1 MTRLRQ
7 AGDAGVTLYPSAR
20 PLGPRRRVRLGAARS
35 EARPGRPALSRSL
48 DPSGPHA
55 RAGVH
60 AEPGLSGARARAPGE
75 ALTAW
80 ITEAT
85 TSGIAA
91 LTRFAEGLPEDLA
104 AITAG
109 LTLPWSNGP
118 VEGQVNRLKLLKRE
132 GYGRASVRLLRQRLM
147 TRR

>member
-1 MTRLRQ
+1 M
-7 AGDAGVTLYPSAR
+7 DA
-20 PLGPRRRVRLGAARS
+20 RRVGMRTLFLAHRL
-35 EARPGRPALSRSL
+35 ELTDQAL
-48 DPSGPHA
+48 A
-55 RAGVH
+55 
-60 AEPGLSGARARAPGE
+60 
-75 ALTAW
+75 
-80 ITEAT
+80 
-85 TSGIAA
+85 
-91 LTRFAEGLPEDLA
+91 RFAEGLQEDLA